1 MIKLFR
7 IYLIKKSKMLEIPV
21 SAMHLFLYLNNILK
35 VMRTTPFSPP
45 LPFAERAA
53 VSFGNVL
60 QAARQSQKRIPPLSA
75 GANPRRA
82 GPVTAPIE
90 RHSVWLCNSG
100 GTVEHLPLH
109 PVVL

>member
-1 MIKLFR
+1 MSRNCYRKAKLPGVD
-7 IYLIKKSKMLEIPV
+7 KAENHPAKAS
-21 SAMHLFLYLNNILK
+21 
-35 VMRTTPFSPP
+35 MRTTPFLPP